1 MCFLYMYII
10 EPVLSYVLHAHC
22 CIVDE
27 DEHTL
32 SRYIAESITTRLH
45 EVLGVRIHQL
55 HTK

>member
-1 MCFLYMYII
+1 MYFLYMYII
-10 EPVLSYVLHAHC
+10 EPVLSYVLQAHC

-45 EVLGVRIHQL
+45 EVLAS
-55 HTK
+55 